1 MECFGPAMNR
11 QLGPR
16 HLGEAPA
23 APRPTSAGGAVIE
36 TEGRN
41 VLMREK
47 KKMSEI
53 LEIRAR
59 HLNQTI
65 KPSDAPSSKSQQSKI
80 FILAPKMFGMPLS
93 WRALFFVLF
102 F

>member
-1 MECFGPAMNR
+1 
-11 QLGPR
+11 
-16 HLGEAPA
+16 
-23 APRPTSAGGAVIE
+23 
-36 TEGRN
+36 
-41 VLMREK
+41 
-47 KKMSEI
+47 MSEI

-59 HLNQTI
+59 YFNQTI

-80 FILAPKMFGMPLS
+80 FILAPTMFGMPLS